1 MQLKKLMKDLV
12 DAVDGAGREFKTGF
26 SGAFRKRGGRHRA
39 DADRVRRTDR
49 DGVDRV
55 PTHRDGVDRVPT
67 HRDGAD
73 RVPTHRDGA
82 DRVPTHRAEKPTS
95 HAKKYDILTDVSR
108 GIETHGHVPRHA
120 KPDYNL
126 MQDLGRSVGKSIRD
140 IPGDIVDEVKGVPK
154 KVPGQLVEELYEDA
168 IGQDSP
174 DKYGRQGGD
183 MRFLAP
189 ASEASDLNGLG
200 QGDLE
205 TRFGLRSGALDG
217 ATIEIEEIP
226 DSRFVSV
233 KIDYPGRD

>member
-49 DGVDRV
+49 DG
-55 PTHRDGVDRVPT
+55 
-67 HRDGAD
+67 
-73 RVPTHRDGA
+73 A

-95 HAKKYDILTDVSR
+95 HAKKYDILRDVSR

-126 MQDLGRSVGKSIRD
+126 MQDLGRSVGKSVRD
-140 IPGDIVDEVKGVPK
+140 IPGDVVDEIKGVPK

-168 IGQDSP
+168 IGQDNP
-174 DKYGRQGGD
+174 DKYGRQDGD

-189 ASEASDLNGLG
+189 ASEAGDLSGLG
-200 QGDLE
+200 QSALE
-205 TRFGLRSGALDG
+205 TRLGLESGALDG
-217 ATIEIEEIP
+217 ATVEIEEIP

-233 KIDYPGRD
+233 KIDYPERD

>member
-39 DADRVRRTDR
+39 DADRVRRTD
-49 DGVDRV
+49 
-55 PTHRDGVDRVPT
+55 
-67 HRDGAD
+67 RDGAD

-189 ASEASDLNGLG
+189 ASEASDLSGLG

-205 TRFGLRSGALDG
+205 TRFGMRSGALDG

>member
-39 DADRVRRTDR
+39 DADRVRGLDR
-49 DGVDRV
+49 S
-55 PTHRDGVDRVPT
+55 
-67 HRDGAD
+67 GAD
-73 RVPTHRDGA
+73 SVPR
-82 DRVPTHRAEKPTS
+82 HRAEKPTS

-168 IGQDSP
+168 IGQDDP
-174 DKYGRQGGD
+174 DKYGRQDGD

-189 ASEASDLNGLG
+189 ASEARDLSGLG
-200 QGDLE
+200 QSGLE
-205 TRFGLRSGALDG
+205 TRFGLESGALDG
-217 ATIEIEEIP
+217 ATVEFEEIP

>member
-49 DGVDRV
+49 DG
-55 PTHRDGVDRVPT
+55 
-67 HRDGAD
+67 
-73 RVPTHRDGA
+73 A

-95 HAKKYDILTDVSR
+95 HAKKYDVLRDVSR
-108 GIETHGHVPRHA
+108 GIETHGHVARHA

-126 MQDLGRSVGKSIRD
+126 MQDLGRSVGKSVRD
-140 IPGDIVDEVKGVPK
+140 IPGDVVDEVKGVPK
-154 KVPGQLVEELYEDA
+154 TVPGQLLEELYEDA

-174 DKYGRQGGD
+174 DKYGRQNGD

-189 ASEASDLNGLG
+189 ASEAGDLNGLS
-200 QGDLE
+200 QSQLE
-205 TRFGLRSGALDG
+205 ERLGLEPGALDG
-217 ATIEIEEIP
+217 AEVTVTTMP
-226 DSRFVSV
+226 DSRFASIE
-233 KIDYPGRD
+233 IDYPGQD